1 MNNHVGY
8 NMHLPE
14 YRNLALGTDGIGSD
28 MLEELKFAY
37 FKHKD
42 AGGALWP
49 DSFARF
55 LWNGNTLLERN
66 FGAKFGRLEPGYKA
80 DLTICDYDAP
90 TPLAPRNLGGHLA
103 FGMGSASVNSVMVEG
118 RMVYQDREFP
128 FDVAPIYEQASKV
141 ASRLWQRMDQLA

>member
-1 MNNHVGY
+1 
-8 NMHLPE
+8 
-14 YRNLALGTDGIGSD
+14 
-28 MLEELKFAY
+28 
-37 FKHKD
+37 
-42 AGGALWP
+42 
-49 DSFARF
+49 
-55 LWNGNTLLERN
+55 
-66 FGAKFGRLEPGYKA
+66 

-118 RMVYQDREFP
+118 RMVYQDREFA